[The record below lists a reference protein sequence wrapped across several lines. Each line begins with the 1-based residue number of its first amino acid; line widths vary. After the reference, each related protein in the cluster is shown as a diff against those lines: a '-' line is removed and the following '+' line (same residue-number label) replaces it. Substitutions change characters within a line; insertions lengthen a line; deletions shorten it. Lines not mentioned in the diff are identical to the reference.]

1 MADITKDSFNE
12 ANDFTKVVFQRG
24 RDLMD
29 FELNEFQDILRVFS
43 ARLGQVG
50 VGLWQ
55 AAASISYPYSSDNGL
70 EVVVSPTSTPN
81 EVQINAGTF
90 IVDGIVQDYL
100 LPTTFVLPAP
110 AGTIQYDIVYIAVVE
125 SEVADPNA
133 VPQIGPTTVR
143 RQLTT
148 TVLTYR
154 TASLP
159 FDPSFPVNPATWL
172 WQGQTR
178 YYPIAVVTRP
188 ALTAVVTAAD
198 ILDLRRQTPSRTLA
212 EAARVADFKLEALI
226 TPSLETPVRDVNGID
241 NQLIV
246 DINKNNS
253 ASLIALN
260 DVLTVRSRQQSGSA
274 QTMATLTRYATTTTG
289 VAGRLALGTN
299 YALYGTSTLRLQD
312 DNIVNTG
319 YPAPV
324 TDKFVRLSS
333 TANGASVLRIGEQ
346 GAVVQNT
353 TLALSSQNLL
363 KSINGR
369 VHVSVGDGTV
379 SFGDFNGS
387 NAIQLAMDF
396 YVAAVAAGAVIGSY
410 EIDVKRGTYVIAS
423 TINIP
428 VNSVITLTG
437 DNARS
442 TVVQVLLAAGS
453 GFALLTNSAVEF
465 RRLQVEG
472 GGSTTALVSVGSG
485 VSFITEDCIF
495 EAASFGVVVQGAT
508 SLLFM
513 RTLFRA
519 SPGVADTPLVQLRV
533 GATVSGGDYVF
544 KDCGFYT
551 QGTNDIPI
559 VRVQGSGSYATSSSI
574 RSVQFIGCSA
584 ALGGGINTGSA
595 FNPSAV
601 NTGLLDFVPNGANI
615 NNVYSKTGVDRVVI
629 RDCSISA
636 TATATTDCLT
646 ALRITANRV
655 GDFSG
660 ILFTSGFLT
669 VDYLQITGLT
679 VTIDGTTGLSAV
691 NTISPVIIGLYHA
704 HIDIEDV
711 TIQSVTSSVGGAN
724 NGKIPY
730 DAYTYFTPDGAV
742 APAPNTG
749 AKALNAIAGVESAA
763 VAIAN
768 RWFGAVHYALTEIAT
783 RNPQPTTLISNLRI
797 FGFERG
803 GTSVHSCGGE
813 LLVHA
818 SGTYAYIS
826 DLEVSN
832 YKNSS
837 ATTRLFAPESRVRL
851 MTTRVEISGV
861 NKPIMD
867 ARRVNMTGYYARQGA
882 VVSLSITNPGSGYT
896 DGFYAGY
903 VTSGAGSDLR
913 VNALVQGGVVTQVQI
928 ANPGYNW
935 TVSNVV
941 SVVLPTGT
949 GAQFTVTAVSPA
961 SQWLSGSSFTG
972 ASGQLSSVSDAAY
985 LLLSDRTTN
994 PPFPEVSHASI
1005 SLSDVDISGYQ
1016 TETAVPQGAAI
1027 GSYAVGSDS
1036 ITVNNSRPNVGR
1048 GIYFGAPNTAPNAKY
1063 AVLTINGCALLP
1075 DNSADGNGMSGTITV
1090 DCGADQLTVC
1100 NNTVAG
1106 SAVGNDGPV
1115 TVAQY
1120 DADYAGSMELTG
1132 NVFGCFGPD
1141 GTSPASVSLRFLCNF
1156 WPLGAQVVPRAVVY
1170 GNACRKS
1177 LGGTGTVQ
1185 YGIYFNN
1192 KRISA
1197 SGTLPNTDQITL
1209 SSVNGR
1215 GLATIESGYGNTPMH
1230 FVKGSQI
1237 VDNDAFLWTDT

>member
-55 AAASISYPYSSDNGL
+55 AAASISLPYSSDNGL

-90 IVDGIVQDYL
+90 IVDGVVQDYL
-100 LPTTFVLPAP
+100 LPTTLVLPAP
-110 AGTIQYDIVYIAVVE
+110 AGTVQYDIVYIAVAE

-148 TVLTYR
+148 TVMTYR

-188 ALTAVVTAAD
+188 ALTTVVTAAD

-212 EAARVADFKLEALI
+212 EAARVVDFKLEALI
-226 TPSLETPVRDVNGID
+226 APSLETPVRDVNGID

-246 DINKNNS
+246 DINKASS
-253 ASLIALN
+253 ASLVALN
-260 DVLTVRSRQQSGSA
+260 DVMTVRSRQQSGSA
-274 QTMATLTRYATTTTG
+274 QTMATLTRYASTTTG

-299 YALYGTSTLRLQD
+299 YALYGTQTLRFQD
-312 DNIVNTG
+312 DNVVNTG

-324 TDKFVRLSS
+324 TNKFVPFSS
-333 TANGASVLRIGEQ
+333 VANGASVLRIGEQ

-353 TLALSSQNLL
+353 TLALSAQNLL
-363 KSINGR
+363 KSINSR

-387 NAIQLAMDF
+387 NAIQLALDF
-396 YVAAVAAGAVIGSY
+396 YAAAVAAGATIGSY
-410 EIDVKRGTYVIAS
+410 EIDVKRGTYVIAA

-428 VNSVITLTG
+428 ANAVVTLTG

-442 TVVQVLLAAGS
+442 SVVQVSSAAGS
-453 GFALLTNSAVEF
+453 GFALLTNSVVEF

-472 GGSTTALVSVGSG
+472 GGGMTALVSVGSG
-485 VSFITEDCIF
+485 VSFVTEDCIF
-495 EAASFGVVVQGAT
+495 EAASFGVVVQGAN

-533 GATVSGGDYVF
+533 GAAVSGGDYLF

-551 QGTNDIPI
+551 QGTNDIPV
-559 VRVQGSGSYATSSSI
+559 VRVQGMGSYATSSTI
-574 RSVQFIGCSA
+574 RSVQFVGCSA
-584 ALGGGINTGSA
+584 ALGGGINTRDL

-601 NTGLLDFVPNGANI
+601 NTGLLDFSPNGANI

-629 RDCSISA
+629 RDCAI
-636 TATATTDCLT
+636 TATANAASDCLT
-646 ALRITANRV
+646 ALRITANPV

-660 ILFTSGFLT
+660 TLFTAGFFT
-669 VDYLQITGLT
+669 VDYLQISGLT
-679 VTIDGTTGLSAV
+679 VVVDGTTSLSAM
-691 NTISPVIIGLYHA
+691 NSISPVIVGLYHA
-704 HIDIEDV
+704 HIEIADV
-711 TIQSVTSSVGGAN
+711 TIQNATTSANGIN

-730 DAYTYFTPDGAV
+730 DAYTYFTPDGTV

-749 AKALNAIAGVESAA
+749 ARAASAVAGTESAA

-768 RWFGAVHYALTEIAT
+768 RWFGTTHYALTEVAV
-783 RNPQPTTLISNLRI
+783 RNPQPTTLVSNLRI

-803 GTSVHSCGGE
+803 STSVHSCGGE

-832 YKNSS
+832 YKNSN
-837 ATTRLFAPESRVRL
+837 ALTRVYAPDSRVRL
-851 MTTRVEISGV
+851 MTSRIALSGV
-861 NKPIMD
+861 NNPVMD
-867 ARRVNMTGYYARQGA
+867 VRRVNMTGYFARQGA
-882 VVSLSITNPGSGYT
+882 VVALTITNPGSGYT
-896 DGFYAGY
+896 DGFYAGCL
-903 VTSGAGSDLR
+903 TSGVGANLR
-913 VNALVQGGVVTQVQI
+913 VNVLVQGGVVTQVQI
-928 ANPGYNW
+928 ANPGNGW
-935 TVSNVV
+935 TAGNTV

-949 GAQFTVTAVSPA
+949 GAQFTVTSVSPA
-961 SQWLSGSSFTG
+961 SQWLSGAVFAG
-972 ASGQLSSVSDAAY
+972 ASTELPSTSDAAY

-994 PPFPEVSHASI
+994 PSFPYPSHATI
-1005 SLSDVDISGYQ
+1005 SLTDVDISGYQ
-1016 TETAVPQGAAI
+1016 TESAVAQGAAI
-1027 GSYAVGSDS
+1027 GCYEVGSDAIS
-1036 ITVNNSRPNVGR
+1036 IIGCAPNVGR
-1048 GIYFGAPNTAPNAKY
+1048 GIYLAAPVNSWQAVNNARYTSINITSCVVLPNS
-1063 AVLTINGCALLP
+1063 T
-1075 DNSADGNGMSGTITV
+1075 ADGNGMSGTITL
-1090 DCGADQLTVC
+1090 DCGASQLLIN
-1100 NNTVAG
+1100 NNTVSG
-1106 SAVGNDGPV
+1106 SAVGNNGPV

-1120 DADYAGSMELTG
+1120 DADYAGAMQVSG
-1132 NVFGCFGPD
+1132 NVLACP
-1141 GTSPASVSLRFLCNF
+1141 GTNNVSLRFLCNF
-1156 WPLGAQVVPRAVVY
+1156 WPLGAQVVPRAVV
-1170 GNACRKS
+1170 NTNTCRLPNS
-1177 LGGTGTVQ
+1177 GSGTLQ
-1185 YGIYFNN
+1185 YAIYFNN
-1192 KRISA
+1192 RRA
-1197 SGTLPNTDQITL
+1197 SGGGTLPNNDQLTL
-1209 SSVNGR
+1209 SLTNSR
-1215 GLATIESGYGNTPMH
+1215 GLETGETAYGGTALH
-1230 FVKGSQI
+1230 FVKTSQI
-1237 VDNDAFLWTDT
+1237 IHNDAFLWTDT